1 MFLKIGGV
9 ILLTASIIGGFIMA
23 GGTPMILWQ
32 PPEFIIIFGGAF
44 AAFMISNSWTGVKE
58 AGRAVL
64 KVFRGK
70 HLDQD
75 YFQRLLTLLYQ
86 LFELR
91 RRSGVSVLEDHIER
105 PGESSIF
112 TESGMLENPRLVSFI
127 CDNLRLVALGKVQ
140 PHELEGLLDSEL
152 ETMEEDMLRP
162 AYSLQSVADA
172 LPGFGIVA
180 AVLGI
185 IVTMGA
191 MGGPVEIIGMSI
203 AKALVGTFL
212 GILLCYGVAAPL
224 AHAIQHNVKEEI
236 ILFDCVKTAIIAQV
250 SGRPSAIAV
259 DAGRRLLYAEVRPS
273 FEQMEGW
280 LLENRQSS

>member
-1 MFLKIGGV
+1 MILKFGGL
-9 ILLTASIIGGFIMA
+9 ILLVVSVLGGFVLA
-23 GGTPMILWQ
+23 GGAPMILWQ
-32 PPEFIIIFGGAF
+32 PPEFLIIFGGAF
-44 AAFMISNSWTGVKE
+44 ASFMISNSWVGVKQS
-58 AGRAVL
+58 GRAVV

-91 RRSGVSVLEDHIER
+91 RRSGVVVLEDHIER

-112 TESGMLENPRLVSFI
+112 TESGMLDNPRLVSFI

-140 PHELEGLLDSEL
+140 PHELEGLLESEL
-152 ETMEEDMLRP
+152 ETMGEDMLRP
-162 AYSLQSVADA
+162 AHSIQSVADA

-191 MGGPVEIIGMSI
+191 MGGPVEVIGMSI

-212 GILLCYGVAAPL
+212 GILLCYGFAAPL

-236 ILFDCVKTAIIAQV
+236 LLFECVKTAIVAQV
-250 SGRPSAIAV
+250 CGRPSAIAV

-280 LLENRQSS
+280 LLENRQAS